1 MSRPE
6 LLNLKVLIVDD
17 DDDGRFLLANVLE
30 RCGTVVIS
38 AQSGAE
44 AMEKLLVEK
53 LLVEKLLVE
62 KLLVEKL
69 LVEKPDVIISD
80 IAMPGEDGYAL
91 IRKIRGLPADR
102 GGDIPAA
109 ALTA

>member
-53 LLVEKLLVE
+53 LLVEK
-62 KLLVEKL
+62 
-69 LVEKPDVIISD
+69 PDVIISD